1 MLARFITLMFVAL
14 FAFAGMAL
22 ADTEGHAI
30 AHVYVVVDPNISVGV
45 LTPNVDLA
53 TVQTGVIPGYFTFRV
68 DANVEQAAFCV
79 AASYLYKGDDPT
91 DPEVAPIPLDREA
104 GVDIQPTDA
113 NPVQG
118 GGYNA
123 DYEEQWLYEGFDG
136 WMTGYI
142 LYESSQA
149 GYFSQDVYVSIWWN
163 QDDPEKPQGEYS
175 GWVSFWAFIGDL

>member
-1 MLARFITLMFVAL
+1 MLARFITLLAVAL
-14 FAFAGMAL
+14 FCFAGMAM
-22 ADTEGHAI
+22 ADTEGHAV

-45 LTPNVDLA
+45 ITPNVDLA
-53 TVQTGVIPGYFTFRV
+53 TVQTGLIPGILTFRV

-79 AASYLYKGDDPT
+79 GASDLYKGDDPT
-91 DPEVAPIPLDREA
+91 DPEVAPIPVDRES

-118 GGYNA
+118 GSYNA
-123 DYEEQWLYEGFDG
+123 DYEEPWTYELFNG

-142 LYESSQA
+142 LFESSQA
-149 GYFSQDVYVSIWWN
+149 GYFSQDVYVTLNWT

-175 GWVSFWAFIGDL
+175 GWVGFWAFIGDL